1 MYYFHNSN
9 DFRSILDGGW
19 LRLTRDFHP
28 LRVSQI
34 TLFACD
40 GSRPNE
46 AVSTLGLR
54 LGKRIIVLIYGSWPQ
69 ARHSLLCARW
79 PLALYLL
86 SYGGVLASSLPH
98 GFSFRAVYQT
108 YPVDLGNDLYP
119 AILTDE
125 EYRCA
130 ASTKP
135 VVGSQFDGKAK
146 SISLA
151 SARFNALGSED
162 YETMRIQYILT
173 RTEQNGG
180 LDIELLRQ
188 ITSAILIHPNGAVS
202 LKLKNG
208 QIIEKE

>member
-1 MYYFHNSN
+1 MTKTASSCGHGFDVYYFHNSN

-108 YPVDLGNDLYP
+108 YPVDLFNYQTVASPHRPAVGGGSVPNGNDCRNVAQIETHFKMARLGGSS
-119 AILTDE
+119 
-125 EYRCA
+125 RA
-130 ASTKP
+130 A
-135 VVGSQFDGKAK
+135 
-146 SISLA
+146 
-151 SARFNALGSED
+151 
-162 YETMRIQYILT
+162 
-173 RTEQNGG
+173 
-180 LDIELLRQ
+180 
-188 ITSAILIHPNGAVS
+188 
-202 LKLKNG
+202 
-208 QIIEKE
+208 